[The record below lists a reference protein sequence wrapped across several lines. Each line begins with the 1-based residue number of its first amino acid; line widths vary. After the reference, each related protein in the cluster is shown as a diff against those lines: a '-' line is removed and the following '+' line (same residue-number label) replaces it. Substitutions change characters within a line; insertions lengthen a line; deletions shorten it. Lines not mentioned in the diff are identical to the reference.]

1 MLDALREQSRG
12 VSSIRLFYSRR
23 LVVPQSEH
31 RCEGT
36 PLLFSAPVAVA
47 FGDEARKE

>member
-1 MLDALREQSRG
+1 M
-12 VSSIRLFYSRR
+12 
-23 LVVPQSEH
+23 PQMGH

-47 FGDEARKE
+47 FGDEARKETESEF